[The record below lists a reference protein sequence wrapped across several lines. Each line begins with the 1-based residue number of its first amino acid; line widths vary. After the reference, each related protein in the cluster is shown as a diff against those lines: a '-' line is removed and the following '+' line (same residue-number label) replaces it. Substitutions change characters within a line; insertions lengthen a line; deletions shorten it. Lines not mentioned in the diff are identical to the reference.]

1 MALAQ
6 NLVQAIIQAKEDD
19 LKLREQGLGG
29 KSNRAIALEI
39 LGKGSKESTVRNIWK
54 KYRDDGN
61 CRGVDLSWVEVSEV
75 ATEEEADVA
84 TFNDTQTEEYTL
96 DEIPEA
102 LLQELIKGDD
112 KAYANLARRLLTAQ
126 KTNTQLRRVHRG
138 TVDTTQ
144 TQTVEEVVASL
155 STRLNSGV
163 FNPVQINNV
172 EGQTKRTVEVLFS
185 DLQIGKCS
193 EYYNTEVAK
202 KALAYYGQEVLNTIR
217 GVKPEHIV
225 FASLGD
231 VVEDHL
237 KHGVQSAI
245 STDTGLAEQMA
256 DAIEHVWH
264 SVLAPLFELCIPV
277 TFIGIVGNHGSSE
290 HKGMDMYQA
299 GRYGYDYTIY
309 KTWQTMCDIANYNH
323 VNFKLPVGCFE
334 THDIYGQKYLYEHGY
349 SNQVS
354 EKQMED
360 HKKKR
365 QENLKQYI
373 HGYRQGDKHHSVQ
386 YDNSNLMCN
395 GAFFGI
401 EQQGAEYSGI
411 LGFNSIPVQAV
422 VIHEPVSGVGKST
435 ISGVVQIQIAKG
447 Y

>member
-1 MALAQ
+1 MAYSQEIKNEAMK
-6 NLVQAIIQAKEDD
+6 AKEVDQQN
-19 LKLREQGLGG
+19 REDGMSGR
-29 KSNRAIALEI
+29 SNASIALEF
-39 LGKGSKESTVRNIWK
+39 LGDAKKENTIRNWWRTWPK
-54 KYRDDGN
+54 N
-61 CRGVDLSWVEVSEV
+61 EANSDLPVN
-75 ATEEEADVA
+75 ALTKD
-84 TFNDTQTEEYTL
+84 EYSF
-96 DEIPEA
+96 DEIDEA
-102 LLQELIKGDD
+102 LLNELIKGDD
-112 KAYANLARRLLTAQ
+112 KSYANLARRLRTAQ
-126 KTNTQLRRVHRG
+126 RTCNQLRKIHRG
-138 TVDTTQ
+138 TVDGNGETP
-144 TQTVEEVVASL
+144 TQTVESIIESL
-155 STRLNSGV
+155 SSRINKNS
-163 FNPVQINNV
+163 FTKPTTNV
-172 EGQTKRTVEVLFS
+172 VVSSTKRTVEILFS

-193 EYYNTEVAK
+193 EYYNTKVAK
-202 KALAYYGQEVLNTIR
+202 KALAYYGQEVLKTVQ
-217 GVKPEHIV
+217 GVRPEHIV

-231 VVEDHL
+231 IVEDHL

-264 SVLAPLFELCIPV
+264 SVLDPLFSLGMPV
-277 TFIGIVGNHGSSE
+277 TFIGIQGNHGSSE
-290 HKGMDMYQA
+290 HKGMDMYRA

-309 KTWQTMCDIANYNH
+309 KTWQTMCNIAGYNH
-323 VNFKLPVGCFE
+323 VEFKLPVGCFE

-349 SNQVS
+349 SNQVN

-422 VIHEPVSGVGKST
+422 VIHEPVTGVGEST

>member
-1 MALAQ
+1 MALEKKQ
-6 NLVQAIIQAKEDD
+6 IFDILVIKNNNKTFMEDGEVS
-19 LKLREQGLGG
+19 KI
-29 KSNRAIALEI
+29 KSNRVIATEI
-39 LGKGSKESTVRNIWK
+39 IGNPKAESTVRNVWK
-54 KYRDDGN
+54 GFEEEGEY
-61 CRGVDLSWVEVSEV
+61 RGVDLAWIEELIEKESV
-75 ATEEEADVA
+75 EEETDLSSDQLNVLCEHPD
-84 TFNDTQTEEYTL
+84 FSVS
-96 DEIPEA
+96 
-102 LLQELIKGDD
+102 
-112 KAYANLARRLLTAQ
+112 NLAKRLRGAQ
-126 KTNTQLRRVHRG
+126 KTNTQLRKIQREMFDG
-138 TVDTTQ
+138 G
-144 TQTVEEVVASL
+144 EESPIKTMEDVITSL
-155 STRLNSGV
+155 SDRFNRKV
-163 FNPVQINNV
+163 FNPVQLNQV
-172 EGQTKRTVEVLFS
+172 ESKTKRTVEVLFS

-202 KALAYYGQEVLNTIR
+202 KALAYYGQEVLNTVL

-231 VVEDHL
+231 IVEDHL

-264 SVLAPLFELCIPV
+264 SVLSPLFELGIPV

-309 KTWQTMCDIANYNH
+309 KTWQTMCNIADYNH
-323 VNFKLPVGCFE
+323 VKFKLPVGCFE

-422 VIHEPVSGVGKST
+422 VIHEPVDGVGQST
-435 ISGVVQIQIAKG
+435 VSGVVQIQIAKG